1 MRADADFFCQHLNS
15 PDQRNETTRTEKQ
28 KGKVNFVELRSFW
41 HIFRSFDRMWSFF
54 ILALQVMVILAWNGG
69 SLGNIFDPVV
79 FKKILSIF
87 ITSAILNLGQG
98 LKNMK

>member
-1 MRADADFFCQHLNS
+1 
-15 PDQRNETTRTEKQ
+15 
-28 KGKVNFVELRSFW
+28 
-41 HIFRSFDRMWSFF
+41 MWSFF